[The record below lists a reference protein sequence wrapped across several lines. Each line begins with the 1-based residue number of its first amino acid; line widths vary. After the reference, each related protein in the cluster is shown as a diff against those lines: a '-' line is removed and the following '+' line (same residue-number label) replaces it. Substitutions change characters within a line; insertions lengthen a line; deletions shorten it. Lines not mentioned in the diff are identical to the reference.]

1 MRCFKFA
8 NFEFPASIATV
19 ATVAALVSSAFA
31 AGTPIRLEAED
42 AILANDHKV
51 LVVEDAKASGGKF
64 VDMKDGNLEFKVTIP
79 ATGYYTLWAN
89 YQIPSNST
97 NKIQNLTVNGTS
109 AGQIS
114 FGISDD
120 FTTIKGAG
128 KIKLTAGENV
138 IGIVHSW
145 GYVNLDYIE
154 LTEYEASPWNIS
166 PTLVT
171 PEPTESAQ
179 KLYNFLLTN
188 FGKRVISGV
197 MTDRPFENDGKYTPQ
212 DFSTQTEL
220 KYIHDAS
227 GKNVVLVGF
236 DFMHTTG
243 KNSEELWFQGYTH
256 ASLEMAK
263 TVWNAGGIPQFNWH
277 WKDPT
282 KKIEAFYTQSGN
294 STSYT
299 EFSINKAYDEASGK
313 WKTDSDEYKA
323 MVRDMNIVADSLL
336 RLQKEGVAVLWRPLH
351 EASGKWFWWGA
362 DGAKPCVALY
372 KLMFD
377 IFVNEKG
384 LHNLIWVWTTD
395 EATDAL
401 DWYPGDEYVDVVG
414 RDYYYYPRE
423 SNHSSLVGSFETV
436 KEIFGGKKIV
446 TLSENGSVPYPDEM
460 KADGANWS
468 WFMPW
473 YGDYAM
479 ESWAN
484 DNNAESWNIVMNND
498 YTITLE
504 EMPGW
509 DNYKI
514 EEQHRTGIKSVT
526 AVSKQVASLSVIGK
540 NLLISVPGS
549 NSANATAKIAIFD
562 MQGNQMMS
570 RDVQA
575 ARANIN
581 LSEIAA
587 GQYIVKVQGIGI
599 KQSNR
604 ILLVGS
610 RR

>member
-1 MRCFKFA
+1 MFMKIFNYTHYA
-8 NFEFPASIATV
+8 A
-19 ATVAALVSSAFA
+19 VAAVAAFA
-31 AGTPIRLEAED
+31 TTAFAESTPIRIEAENAVPAD
-42 AILANDHKV
+42 DHKV
-51 LVVEDAKASGGKF
+51 VVSENAKSSGGKF
-64 VDMKDGNLEFKVTIP
+64 VEMKDGNLEFKLTVPT
-79 ATGYYTLWAN
+79 AGYYTLWTT
-89 YQIPSNST
+89 YQLPTESGS
-97 NKIQNLTVNGTS
+97 KIQNLTVNGVS

-120 FTTIKGAG
+120 FKTIKGAG
-128 KIKLTAGENV
+128 KIKLSAGENT

-145 GYVNLDYIE
+145 GWVNIDYIE

-166 PTLVT
+166 KNLVT

-188 FGKRVISGV
+188 FGKHVISGV

-236 DFMHTTG
+236 DFMHATG

-263 TVWNAGGIPQFNWH
+263 TVWNAGGIPAFNWH

-282 KKIEAFYTQSGN
+282 KEVEAFYTKSSGN
-294 STSYT
+294 TPYT

-313 WKTDSDEYKA
+313 WKTDSDAYKA
-323 MVRDMNIVADSLL
+323 IVRDMNIVADSLL
-336 RLQKEGVAVLWRPLH
+336 RLQKEGVALIWRPLH
-351 EASGKWFWWGA
+351 EASGKWFWWGT
-362 DGAKPCVALY
+362 DGAKPCIALY

-377 IFVNEKG
+377 IFINQKG

-395 EATDAL
+395 EAIDAL

-423 SNHSSLVGSFETV
+423 ANHSSLVGSFETV
-436 KEIFGGKKIV
+436 KEMFGGKKIV

-479 ESWAN
+479 EGWAN
-484 DNNAESWNIVMNND
+484 DNNKESWKTVMNNE
-498 YTITLE
+498 YTLTLE
-504 EMPGW
+504 DMPGW
-509 DNYKI
+509 DKYKI
-514 EEQHRTGIKSVT
+514 DEQHTTGIQGKS
-526 AVSKQVASLSVIGK
+526 SVASHMASVSVIKK
-540 NLLISVPGS
+540 NLQINLPGS
-549 NSANATAKIAIFD
+549 ECANVRIFD
-562 MQGNQMMS
+562 MKGHQVIN
-570 RDVQA
+570 RTI
-575 ARANIN
+575 RANNESIN
-581 LSEIAA
+581 MEALAS
-587 GQYIVKVQGIGI
+587 GLYIVKIQGQNFTQSI
-599 KQSNR
+599 KFHVK
-604 ILLVGS
+604 LK
-610 RR
+610 

>member
-8 NFEFPASIATV
+8 NFVVSATI
-19 ATVAALVSSAFA
+19 AALATTAFA
-31 AGTPIRLEAED
+31 ATPIRLEAED
-42 AILANDHKV
+42 AVLADDHKV
-51 LVVEDAKASGGKF
+51 VVTEDAKASGGKY
-64 VDMKDGNLEFKVTIP
+64 VAMKDGNLEFKVTVA

-89 YQIPSNST
+89 YQLPTESGS
-97 NKIQNLTVNGTS
+97 KIQNLTVNGVS

-120 FTTIKGAG
+120 FKTIKGAG
-128 KIKLTAGENV
+128 KIKLTAGENK
-138 IGIVHSW
+138 IGIIHSW
-145 GYVNLDYIE
+145 GWVNLDYIE

-166 PTLVT
+166 PTPVT

-179 KLYNFLLTN
+179 KLYNFLLNN

-197 MTDRPFENDGKYTPQ
+197 MTERPFENNGQYTPQ
-212 DFSTQTEL
+212 DYNTQTEL
-220 KYIHDAS
+220 SYINKAS

-236 DFMHTTG
+236 DFLHSSG
-243 KNSEELWFQGYTH
+243 KNSDQQWYQGYTH

-263 TVWNAGGIPQFNWH
+263 TVWKAGGIPQFNWH
-277 WKDPT
+277 WKDPMHEV
-282 KKIEAFYTQSGN
+282 EAFYTQSSGN
-294 STSYT
+294 DPYT
-299 EFSINKAYDEASGK
+299 EFSIGKAYDEATGK
-313 WKTDSDEYKA
+313 WKTSSDEYKA
-323 MVRDMNIVADSLL
+323 IVRDMEMIADSLL
-336 RLQKEGVAVLWRPLH
+336 TLQKEGVAVLWRPLH
-351 EASGKWFWWGA
+351 EASGKWFWWGT

-377 IFVNEKG
+377 IFVNQKG

-436 KEIFGGKKIV
+436 KEMFGGRKIV

-479 ESWAN
+479 EGWAN
-484 DNNAESWNIVMNND
+484 DNNAESWKIVMNNE

-504 EMPGW
+504 DMPGW
-509 DNYKI
+509 DKYEI
-514 EEQHRTGIKSVT
+514 VTPPTTGIKENKIAQKSTIAMNLV
-526 AVSKQVASLSVIGK
+526 GK
-540 NLLISVPGS
+540 NLQINLANAS
-549 NSANATAKIAIFD
+549 SANATTKIAIFD
-562 MQGNQMMS
+562 MQGNQVLS
-570 RDVQA
+570 HAINA
-575 ARANIN
+575 ANASIN
-581 LSEIAA
+581 LSGFAA
-587 GQYIVKVQGIGI
+587 GQYIVKVQSKNISQSKKVQI
-599 KQSNR
+599 K
-604 ILLVGS
+604 
-610 RR
+610 

>member
-1 MRCFKFA
+1 MKIFNYTHYA
-8 NFEFPASIATV
+8 A
-19 ATVAALVSSAFA
+19 VAAVAAFA
-31 AGTPIRLEAED
+31 TTAFAESTPIRIEAENAVPAD
-42 AILANDHKV
+42 DHKV
-51 LVVEDAKASGGKF
+51 VVSENAKSSGGKF
-64 VDMKDGNLEFKVTIP
+64 VEMKDGNLEFKVTVP
-79 ATGYYTLWAN
+79 TAGYYTLWTT
-89 YQIPSNST
+89 YQLPTESGS
-97 NKIQNLTVNGTS
+97 KIQNLTVNGVS

-120 FTTIKGAG
+120 FKTIKGAG
-128 KIKLTAGENV
+128 KIKLSAGENT

-145 GYVNLDYIE
+145 GWVNIDYIE

-166 PTLVT
+166 KNLVT

-188 FGKRVISGV
+188 FGKHVISGV

-236 DFMHTTG
+236 DFMHATG

-263 TVWNAGGIPQFNWH
+263 TVWNAGGIPAFNWH

-282 KKIEAFYTQSGN
+282 KEVEAFYTKSSGN
-294 STSYT
+294 TPYT

-313 WKTDSDEYKA
+313 WKTDSDAYKA
-323 MVRDMNIVADSLL
+323 IVRDMNIVADSLL
-336 RLQKEGVAVLWRPLH
+336 RLQKEGVALIWRPLH
-351 EASGKWFWWGA
+351 EASGKWFWWGT
-362 DGAKPCVALY
+362 DGAKPCIALY

-377 IFVNEKG
+377 IFVNQKG

-395 EATDAL
+395 EASDAL

-423 SNHSSLVGSFETV
+423 ANHSSLVGSFETV
-436 KEIFGGKKIV
+436 KEMFGGKKIV

-479 ESWAN
+479 EGWAN
-484 DNNAESWNIVMNND
+484 DNNKESWKTVMNNE
-498 YTITLE
+498 YTLTLE
-504 EMPGW
+504 DMPGW
-509 DNYKI
+509 DKYKI
-514 EEQHRTGIKSVT
+514 DEQHTTGIQGKS
-526 AVSKQVASLSVIGK
+526 SVASHLASVSVIKK
-540 NLLISVPGS
+540 NLQINLPGS
-549 NSANATAKIAIFD
+549 ECANVRIFN
-562 MQGNQMMS
+562 MKGHQVIN
-570 RDVQA
+570 RTI
-575 ARANIN
+575 RANNESIN
-581 LSEIAA
+581 MEALAS
-587 GQYIVKVQGIGI
+587 GLYIVKIQGQNFTQSI
-599 KQSNR
+599 KFHVK
-604 ILLVGS
+604 LK
-610 RR
+610 

>member
-1 MRCFKFA
+1 MFMK
-8 NFEFPASIATV
+8 NFNYRNI
-19 ATVAALVSSAFA
+19 VAAATFAALAGTAFA
-31 AGTPIRLEAED
+31 ATPIRLEAED
-42 AILANDHKV
+42 AILADDHKV
-51 LVVEDAKASGGKF
+51 LVVADAKASGGKF
-64 VDMKDGNLEFKVTIP
+64 VDMKDGNLEFKVTVP

-89 YQIPSNST
+89 YQIPSEST
-97 NKIQNLTVNGTS
+97 SKIQNLTVNGTS

-114 FGISDD
+114 FGISDN

-154 LTEYEASPWNIS
+154 LTEYEASPWSIS
-166 PTLVT
+166 PKPVT

-179 KLYNFLLTN
+179 KLYNFLLEN
-188 FGKRVISGV
+188 FGKHVISGV

-220 KYIHDAS
+220 KYIHEAS

-236 DFMHTTG
+236 DFMHSSG

-263 TVWNAGGIPQFNWH
+263 AVWKAGGIPQFNWH
-277 WKDPT
+277 WKDPMHEV
-282 KKIEAFYTQSGN
+282 EAFYTKSSGN
-294 STSYT
+294 TPYT
-299 EFSINKAYDEASGK
+299 EFSITKAYDESTDK
-313 WKTDSDEYKA
+313 WKTESDEYKA
-323 MVRDMNIVADSLL
+323 IMRDMEMIADSLL
-336 RLQKEGVAVLWRPLH
+336 TLQKEGVAVLWRPLH
-351 EASGKWFWWGA
+351 EASGKWFWWGT

-377 IFVNEKG
+377 LFVNKKG

-436 KEIFGGKKIV
+436 KEMFGGRKIV

-484 DNNAESWNIVMNND
+484 DNNKESWKTVMNNE
-498 YTITLE
+498 YTLTLE
-504 EMPGW
+504 DMPGW

-514 EEQHRTGIKSVT
+514 EEKHTTEIKSVT
-526 AVSKQVASLSVIGK
+526 AVSKQVASLSVVGRILQIHLAGA
-540 NLLISVPGS
+540 S
-549 NSANATAKIAIFD
+549 SAGATTRVAIFD

-587 GQYIVKVQGIGI
+587 GQYIVKVQGNGF

-604 ILLVGS
+604 ILVK
-610 RR
+610 

>member
-1 MRCFKFA
+1 MFMKIFNYTHYA
-8 NFEFPASIATV
+8 A
-19 ATVAALVSSAFA
+19 VAAVAAFA
-31 AGTPIRLEAED
+31 TTAFAESTPIRIEAENAVPAD
-42 AILANDHKV
+42 DHKV
-51 LVVEDAKASGGKF
+51 VVSENAKSSGGKF
-64 VDMKDGNLEFKVTIP
+64 VEMKDGNLEFKVTVP
-79 ATGYYTLWAN
+79 TAGYYTLWTT
-89 YQIPSNST
+89 YQLPTESGS
-97 NKIQNLTVNGTS
+97 KIQNLTVNGVS

-120 FTTIKGAG
+120 FKTIKGAG
-128 KIKLTAGENV
+128 KIKLSAGENT

-145 GYVNLDYIE
+145 GWVNIDYIE

-166 PTLVT
+166 KNLVT

-188 FGKRVISGV
+188 FGKHVISGV

-236 DFMHTTG
+236 DFMHATG

-263 TVWNAGGIPQFNWH
+263 TVWNAGGIPAFNWH

-282 KKIEAFYTQSGN
+282 KEVEAFYTKSSGN
-294 STSYT
+294 TPYT

-313 WKTDSDEYKA
+313 WKTDSDAYKA
-323 MVRDMNIVADSLL
+323 IVRDMNIVADSLL
-336 RLQKEGVAVLWRPLH
+336 RLQKEGVALIWRPLH
-351 EASGKWFWWGA
+351 EASGKWFWWGT
-362 DGAKPCVALY
+362 DGAKPCIALY

-377 IFVNEKG
+377 IFVNQKG

-395 EATDAL
+395 EASDAL

-423 SNHSSLVGSFETV
+423 ANHSSLVGSFETV
-436 KEIFGGKKIV
+436 KEMFGGRKIV

-479 ESWAN
+479 EGWAN
-484 DNNAESWNIVMNND
+484 DNNKESWKTVMNNE
-498 YTITLE
+498 YTLTLE
-504 EMPGW
+504 DMPGW
-509 DNYKI
+509 DKYKI
-514 EEQHRTGIKSVT
+514 EEQHTTGIQGKS
-526 AVSKQVASLSVIGK
+526 SVASHLASVSVIKK
-540 NLLISVPGS
+540 NLQINLPGS
-549 NSANATAKIAIFD
+549 ECANVRIFD
-562 MQGNQMMS
+562 MKGHQVIN
-570 RDVQA
+570 RTI
-575 ARANIN
+575 RANNESIN
-581 LSEIAA
+581 MEALAS
-587 GQYIVKVQGIGI
+587 GLYIVKIQGQNFTQSI
-599 KQSNR
+599 KFHVK
-604 ILLVGS
+604 LK
-610 RR
+610 

>member
-1 MRCFKFA
+1 MFMKIFNYTHYA
-8 NFEFPASIATV
+8 A
-19 ATVAALVSSAFA
+19 VAAVAAFA
-31 AGTPIRLEAED
+31 TTAFAESTPIRIEAENAVPAD
-42 AILANDHKV
+42 DHKV
-51 LVVEDAKASGGKF
+51 VVSENAKSSGGKF
-64 VDMKDGNLEFKVTIP
+64 VEMKDGNLEFKVTVP
-79 ATGYYTLWAN
+79 TAGYYTLWTT
-89 YQIPSNST
+89 YQLPTESGS
-97 NKIQNLTVNGTS
+97 KIQNLTVNGVS

-120 FTTIKGAG
+120 FKTIKGAG
-128 KIKLTAGENV
+128 KIKLSAGENT

-145 GYVNLDYIE
+145 GWVNIDYIE

-166 PTLVT
+166 KKLVT

-188 FGKRVISGV
+188 FGKHVISGV

-236 DFMHTTG
+236 DFMHATG

-263 TVWNAGGIPQFNWH
+263 TVWNAGGIPAFNWH

-282 KKIEAFYTQSGN
+282 KEVEAFYTKSSGN
-294 STSYT
+294 TPYT

-313 WKTDSDEYKA
+313 WKTDSDAYKA
-323 MVRDMNIVADSLL
+323 IVRDMNIVADSLL
-336 RLQKEGVAVLWRPLH
+336 RLQKEGVALIWRPLH
-351 EASGKWFWWGA
+351 EASGKWFWWGT
-362 DGAKPCVALY
+362 DGAKPCIALY

-377 IFVNEKG
+377 IFVNQKG

-395 EATDAL
+395 EAIDAL

-423 SNHSSLVGSFETV
+423 ANHSSLVGSFETV
-436 KEIFGGKKIV
+436 KEMFGGKKIV

-479 ESWAN
+479 EGWAN
-484 DNNAESWNIVMNND
+484 DNNKESWKTVMNNE
-498 YTITLE
+498 YTLTLE
-504 EMPGW
+504 DMPGW
-509 DNYKI
+509 DKYKI
-514 EEQHRTGIKSVT
+514 DEQHTTGIQGKS
-526 AVSKQVASLSVIGK
+526 SVASHMASVSVIKK
-540 NLLISVPGS
+540 NLQINLPGS
-549 NSANATAKIAIFD
+549 ECANVRIFD
-562 MQGNQMMS
+562 MKGHQVIN
-570 RDVQA
+570 RTI
-575 ARANIN
+575 RAHNESIN
-581 LSEIAA
+581 MEALAS
-587 GQYIVKVQGIGI
+587 GLYIVKIQGQNFTQSI
-599 KQSNR
+599 KFHVK
-604 ILLVGS
+604 LK
-610 RR
+610 

>member
-1 MRCFKFA
+1 MFMKTFNYTSFA
-8 NFEFPASIATV
+8 AT
-19 ATVAALVSSAFA
+19 AAVAAFATTAFA
-31 AGTPIRLEAED
+31 ASTPIRIEAEN
-42 AILANDHKV
+42 AILADDHKV
-51 LVVEDAKASGGKF
+51 LVIEDAKASGGKY

-89 YQIPSNST
+89 YQIPSEST
-97 NKIQNLTVNGTS
+97 SKIQNLTVNGVS

-120 FTTIKGAG
+120 FKTIKGAG
-128 KIKLTAGENV
+128 KIKLTAGENK

-166 PTLVT
+166 PTPVT

-188 FGKRVISGV
+188 FGKHVISGV
-197 MTDRPFENDGKYTPQ
+197 MTNRAMENDGKYTPQ
-212 DFSTQTEL
+212 TYETQEEL

-236 DFMHTTG
+236 DFLHASG
-243 KNSEELWFQGYTH
+243 KNSEEQWYTGYTH
-256 ASLEMAK
+256 AALEMAK
-263 TVWNAGGIPQFNWH
+263 YVWKKGGIPQINWH
-277 WKDPT
+277 WKDPMHEV
-282 KKIEAFYTQSGN
+282 EAFYTQSSGN
-294 STSYT
+294 DPYT
-299 EFSINKAYDEASGK
+299 DFSIGKAYDEATGK

-323 MVRDMNIVADSLL
+323 IMRDMNMIADSLL
-336 RLQKEGVAVLWRPLH
+336 TLQKEGVAVLWRPLH
-351 EASGKWFWWGA
+351 EASGKWFWWGT

-377 IFVNEKG
+377 TFVNKKG

-436 KEIFGGKKIV
+436 KEMFGGKKIV

-484 DNNAESWNIVMNND
+484 DNNKESWKTVMNNE
-498 YTITLE
+498 YTLTLE
-504 EMPGW
+504 DMPGW
-509 DNYKI
+509 DKYKI
-514 EEQHRTGIKSVT
+514 EEQHTTSIENRLHAQK
-526 AVSKQVASLSVIGK
+526 AAASLSVVGK
-540 NLLISVPGS
+540 NLQISVPGS
-549 NSANATAKIAIFD
+549 NIANATARVAIFD
-562 MQGNQMMS
+562 MQGNRVLQETVNSANAGIDLS
-570 RDVQA
+570 R
-575 ARANIN
+575 
-581 LSEIAA
+581 IAV
-587 GQYIVKVQGIGI
+587 GQYIVKVQGKGFT
-599 KQSNR
+599 QNGR
-604 ILLVGS
+604 IQLVGN
-610 RR
+610 R

>member
-1 MRCFKFA
+1 MFMK
-8 NFEFPASIATV
+8 NFNYRNI
-19 ATVAALVSSAFA
+19 VAAATFAALAGTAFA
-31 AGTPIRLEAED
+31 ATPIRLEAED
-42 AILANDHKV
+42 AILADDHKV
-51 LVVEDAKASGGKF
+51 LVVADAKASGGKF
-64 VDMKDGNLEFKVTIP
+64 VDMKDGNLEFKVTVP

-89 YQIPSNST
+89 YQIPSEST
-97 NKIQNLTVNGTS
+97 SKIQNLTVNGTS

-114 FGISDD
+114 FGISDN

-154 LTEYEASPWNIS
+154 LTEYEASPWSIS
-166 PTLVT
+166 PKPVT

-179 KLYNFLLTN
+179 KLYNFLLEN
-188 FGKRVISGV
+188 FGKHVISGV

-236 DFMHTTG
+236 DFMHSSG

-263 TVWNAGGIPQFNWH
+263 AVWKAGGIPQFNWH
-277 WKDPT
+277 WKDPMHEV
-282 KKIEAFYTQSGN
+282 EAFYTKSSGN
-294 STSYT
+294 TPYT
-299 EFSINKAYDEASGK
+299 EFSITKAYDESTGK
-313 WKTDSDEYKA
+313 WKTESDEYKA
-323 MVRDMNIVADSLL
+323 IMRDMEMVADSLL
-336 RLQKEGVAVLWRPLH
+336 TLQKEGVAVLWRPLH
-351 EASGKWFWWGA
+351 EASGKWFWWGT

-377 IFVNEKG
+377 LFVNKKG

-436 KEIFGGKKIV
+436 KEMFGGRKIV

-484 DNNAESWNIVMNND
+484 DNNKESWKTVMNNE
-498 YTITLE
+498 YTLTLE
-504 EMPGW
+504 DMPGW

-514 EEQHRTGIKSVT
+514 EEQHTTSIENRLHVQKS
-526 AVSKQVASLSVIGK
+526 AVNLSVIGK
-540 NLLISVPGS
+540 NLLISVSGS

-562 MQGNQMMS
+562 MQGNQVMS

-587 GQYIVKVQGIGI
+587 GQYIVKVQGNGFA
-599 KQSNR
+599 QNRR
-604 ILLVGS
+604 ILVK
-610 RR
+610 